1 MGGGIDETL
10 SPPRRVLRWR
20 LWPTAWSVV
29 LAVLLLGGALG
40 PGYVLSYDMVW
51 VPDLALRADVLGLGS
66 ALPRAVPSDAVVAVL
81 DEVLG
86 GMLLQKVVL
95 LGVLVGA
102 GTGFAA
108 LTRHRTTAA
117 QLVAVSVGLWNP
129 FVVERLVLG
138 HWPLLVGYAVLPWL
152 VVALDDVEPHRGR
165 LPVLVPL
172 LLVLGSLN
180 ASAGLATALVAL
192 TVGGRRLGRRGTA
205 WLVACVCGAN
215 APWVVAGLVSPATSV
230 SDAAGAFV
238 FGTGDEGLLAGP
250 VAALSFGG
258 IWNVEVVPGS
268 RLGLAGLVG
277 TGLVVATAVV
287 GALRVVRGERE
298 RHIPALVACW
308 CVGWGLAALSWARP
322 AALAWLGEHVPAGGL
337 LRDGSRLLGLTVPLV
352 VVLVAVAVDL
362 LVDRLTDRRAAVV
375 VGGEMALVPVSLM
388 PDAAWGASGRLDAVA
403 YPQSYA
409 DAEAAV
415 AAAPPGDAV
424 SLPFVSYRA
433 PDWNEGRRV
442 LDPLPRHL
450 DRPTVVND
458 VLVVSGR
465 ALPGEDPSAAAVA
478 RALEAPTPSQRS
490 TALRAAGVSVAVV
503 EEIEG
508 YPVPELAG
516 ATTVGGDL
524 TVIELGVAEPR
535 DAGAGR
541 MVLMGVAWVAW
552 LATLSS
558 PLARMR
564 RAARWPGGKGRRGR
578 NPGPSDIA

>member
-1 MGGGIDETL
+1 M
-10 SPPRRVLRWR
+10 
-20 LWPTAWSVV
+20 

-40 PGYVLSYDMVW
+40 RGYVLSYDMVW

-86 GMLLQKVVL
+86 GMLLQKVAL
-95 LGVLVGA
+95 LGTLVGA

-152 VVALDDVEPHRGR
+152 VVALDDVDPHRAR
-165 LPVLVPL
+165 VPL
-172 LLVLGSLN
+172 RVPVLLVLGSLS

-192 TVGGRRLGRRGTA
+192 TVGGRRMGRRGTA
-205 WLVACVCGAN
+205 RLVAWVAGAN
-215 APWVVAGLVSPATSV
+215 APWIVAGLLSPATSV
-230 SDAAGAFV
+230 SDAAGAVV
-238 FGTGDEGLLAGP
+238 FGTGDEGLMAGP

-268 RLGLAGLVG
+268 RLGLAGMVG
-277 TGLVVATAVV
+277 TVLVVAAAAV
-287 GALRVVRGERE
+287 GAVLVARGERP
-298 RHIPALVACW
+298 RHLPALVACW
-308 CVGWGLAALSWARP
+308 CVGWGLAVLSWAWP
-322 AALAWLGEHVPAGGL
+322 GSLAWLGAHVPAGGL
-337 LRDGSRLLGLTVPLV
+337 LRDGSRLLGLTVPVV
-352 VVLVAVAVDL
+352 VVLVAVAVDG
-362 LVDRLTDRRAAVV
+362 LVVRLTDRRAAVV
-375 VGGEMALVPVSLM
+375 VGGVLALLPVSLM

-403 YPQSYA
+403 YPHSYD
-409 DAEAAV
+409 DARAAV

-442 LDPLPRHL
+442 LDPVPRYL
-450 DRPTVVND
+450 DRSTVVND

-465 ALPGEDPSAAAVA
+465 ALAGEDPSAAAVA

-490 TALRAAGVSVAVV
+490 IALRAAGVSVAVV

-516 ATTVGGDL
+516 ATTVRGDL
-524 TVIELGVAEPR
+524 GVVELGVAEPHDVGTDR
-535 DAGAGR
+535 A
-541 MVLMGVAWVAW
+541 VLMGAGWVAW
-552 LATLSS
+552 LVVLAA
-558 PLARMR
+558 PLARVR
-564 RAARWPGGKGRRGR
+564 RPERWARTERRRERGR
-578 NPGPSDIA
+578 ERGPGPRDIA